1 MITNGTVLTVQMRR
15 IDLLDAIIAIDSV
28 IAGFEC
34 EIKNAEATQT
44 RRDIC
49 RSAINNRWEPLRNK
63 LAQQFDAADTED
75 EANV

>member
-34 EIKNAEATQT
+34 EIKNAETTQT
-44 RRDIC
+44 RRDIY
-49 RSAINNRWEPLRNK
+49 RSAIDNRWEPLRKK
-63 LAQQFDAADTED
+63 LAQQLDTADAEGAT
-75 EANV
+75 NV